1 MIIGLSGHAR
11 SGKDTAAD
19 HLVAHGWQKRAIADP
34 IKRIA
39 LAYPLVESVVNE
51 VGWEEAKKVEWIRP
65 LLQRIGAAIREEF
78 GGQFLAIQA
87 LTRWIP
93 SPVSSPSVVITDV
106 RTHAEYFVIKHYG
119 GTVIRITRPGVGPAN
134 GDVTEQV
141 IGCDYEIVNDGSIE
155 DLHAKLDAVL
165 KEIGGV

>member
-1 MIIGLSGHAR
+1 VIVGFSGHAQ

-78 GGQFLAIQA
+78 GEDYLISRIFGTYEMDRGL
-87 LTRWIP
+87 
-93 SPVSSPSVVITDV
+93 VITDV
-106 RTHAEYFVIKHYG
+106 RTERERCLVKLWNG
-119 GTVIRITRPGVGPAN
+119 VVIRITRPGVGPAN